1 MQEKQGV
8 YAIKGVVQHYDWG
21 GTDFIPALL
30 GQVNAAKKPYAEYWM
45 GSHPKSPSE
54 LISETGTWSLAD
66 RVQLPYLFKVLDVS
80 DMLSIQVHPSKAAA
94 ELEFARENS
103 EKIPLDSPKRNYRD
117 ENHKPELAYALS
129 EFWLLHGFKPR
140 QKLIHILR
148 AVPEFA
154 GLHELF
160 LRDGYL
166 GLYKKVMGMPQDE
179 VNAILQPLL
188 DRIVPLYEK
197 GVLHR
202 EEEDYW
208 AARAA
213 ITFNRDD
220 QVDRGIFSVY
230 FFNIVKLE
238 PGEAI
243 FQDAGIPHAYLFGQC
258 MELMANSD
266 NVLRGGL
273 TTKHIDVKELMKH
286 VKCEPLEPQKLAG
299 AWINGV
305 EKLFET
311 PAPDFQLSEI
321 RLLAGAVP
329 VGFTAAGPEIWFN
342 LSGTT
347 QFQCRGRE
355 LTLQKGEAA
364 YAESGV
370 YFEILSTNGS
380 RLFKAGAPNFTKG
393 E

>member
-1 MQEKQGV
+1 MQVKQGV

-54 LISETGTWSLAD
+54 LITENGNRSLAD
-66 RVQLPYLFKVLDVS
+66 RVQLPFLFKVLDVH
-80 DMLSIQVHPSKAAA
+80 DMLSIQVHPTKAAA

-129 EFWLLHGFKPR
+129 EFWLLHGFKPEHE
-140 QKLIHILR
+140 LLAILR

-154 GLHELF
+154 GLHDWF
-160 LRDGYL
+160 LREGYL

-179 VNAILQPLL
+179 VNTLLQPLL

-213 ITFNRDD
+213 ITFNRNG
-220 QVDRGIFSVY
+220 QCDRGIFSVY

-273 TTKHIDVKELMKH
+273 TSKHIDVKELMKH
-286 VKCEPLEPQKLAG
+286 VKCEPLEPKKLPG
-299 AWINGV
+299 AWINGA
-305 EKLFET
+305 EKVFET
-311 PAPDFQLSEI
+311 PAPDFQLSEV
-321 RLLAGAVP
+321 RLNAG
-329 VGFTAAGPEIWFN
+329 GEEQTFISQGPEIWFN
-342 LSGTT
+342 LSGST
-347 QFQCRGRE
+347 QFTCQERE
-355 LTLQKGEAA
+355 LTVQKGEAVYVEPGMA
-364 YAESGV
+364 YTL
-370 YFEILSTNGS
+370 LSATGS
-380 RLFKAGAPNFTKG
+380 RLFKAGLPHSTKG

>member
-1 MQEKQGV
+1 MEEKQGV

-45 GSHPKSPSE
+45 GTHPKSPSE
-54 LISETGTWSLAD
+54 LISETGIWSLAE
-66 RVQLPYLFKVLDVS
+66 RTQLPYLLKVLDVH
-80 DMLSIQVHPSKAAA
+80 DMLSIQVHPTKAAA

-129 EFWLLHGFKPR
+129 EFWLLHGFKSEEPLR
-140 QKLIHILR
+140 AILR

-154 GLHELF
+154 GLHDLF
-160 LRDGYL
+160 ERESYL
-166 GLYKKVMGMPQDE
+166 GLYKKVMGMPQEE
-179 VNAILQPLL
+179 VNALLQPLL

-213 ITFNRDD
+213 ITFNRNGEA
-220 QVDRGIFSVY
+220 DRGIFSVY
-230 FFNIVKLE
+230 FFNIVRLE

-243 FQDAGIPHAYLFGQC
+243 FQDAGVPHAYLFGQC
-258 MELMANSD
+258 VELMANSD

-286 VKCEPLEPQKLAG
+286 VKCEGLIPNKLPG

-305 EKLFET
+305 EKVFET

-321 RLLAGAVP
+321 RLTEDQVTEAM
-329 VGFTAAGPEIWFN
+329 TAQGPEIWFN
-342 LSGTT
+342 ISGTSL
-347 QFQCRGRE
+347 FRCRGRE

-364 YAESGV
+364 FVEPGAAYSLE
-370 YFEILSTNGS
+370 TPNGS
-380 RLFKAGAPNFTKG
+380 RLFKAALPHSTKG

>member
-54 LISETGTWSLAD
+54 LISETGTWLLSD
-66 RVQLPYLFKVLDVS
+66 RVQLPYLFKVLDVY

-129 EFWLLHGFKPR
+129 EFWLLHGFKPEDHLLR
-140 QKLIHILR
+140 ILR

-160 LRDGYL
+160 LREGYL

-179 VNAILQPLL
+179 VNTILQPLL

-213 ITFNRDD
+213 ITFNRNG
-220 QVDRGIFSVY
+220 QSDRGIFSVY

-286 VKCEPLEPQKLAG
+286 VKCAPLEPQKLAG

-305 EKLFET
+305 EKVFET
-311 PAPDFQLSEI
+311 PAPDFQLSEV
-321 RLLAGAVP
+321 RLLAGAEP
-329 VGFTAAGPEIWFN
+329 VSFEAEGPEIWFN

-347 QFQCRGRE
+347 LIRCRGRE
-355 LTLQKGEAA
+355 LSLQKGEAA
-364 YAESGV
+364 FAEAGV
-370 YFEILSTNGS
+370 SFEILSTNGS